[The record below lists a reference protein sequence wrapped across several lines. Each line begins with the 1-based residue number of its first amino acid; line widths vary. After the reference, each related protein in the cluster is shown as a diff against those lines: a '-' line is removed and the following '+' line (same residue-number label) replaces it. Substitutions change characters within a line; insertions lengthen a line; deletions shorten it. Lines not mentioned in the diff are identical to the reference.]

1 MRIAIDYDRC
11 AGTGMCTGFAPSV
24 FEIDDVGAL
33 NVLTADPPPETR
45 EAVESAVQGCPTQ
58 AISIVD

>member
-1 MRIAIDYDRC
+1 
-11 AGTGMCTGFAPSV
+11 MCTGFAPSV
-24 FEIDDVGAL
+24 FEIDDDGAL

-45 EAVESAVQGCPTQ
+45 EAVKSAVQGCPTQ